1 VSSIAI
7 SLIVFACVFG
17 GALCGLILQRRASSA
32 IDLSADSKD
41 VVKMSMGLVATMA
54 ALVLG
59 LLISSAKSF
68 YEAQNSELTQMA
80 ARIVLLDRMLAHY
93 GPETKEVRDSLRS
106 TVAAS
111 IDRVWPQD
119 RSLTSRSELVAPSMG
134 AETLLVGIQGLSPK
148 DDRQRAL
155 LSQALNMAIELDQTR
170 WLMYEQGAGSVSGPM
185 LAILVFWLATIFL
198 SFGLFAPRNATVITA
213 LFVAGLSV
221 SGAIF
226 LILEMYAP
234 FGGIIKISSAP
245 LRVALTHL
253 GQ

>member
-1 VSSIAI
+1 VSSVAV

-17 GALCGLILQRRASSA
+17 GALCGLVLRRHASAA
-32 IDLSADSKD
+32 IDLSDDSKD

-59 LLISSAKSF
+59 LLISSAKNF
-68 YEAQNSELTQMA
+68 YDAQSSELTQMS
-80 ARIVLLDRMLAHY
+80 ARIVLLDRVLAHY
-93 GPETKEVRDSLRS
+93 GPDANEGRDLLRS
-106 TVAAS
+106 ILAAS
-111 IDRVWPQD
+111 IDRIWPQE
-119 RSLTSRSELVAPSMG
+119 SVLYPPSRLVAPSIG
-134 AETLLVGIQGLSPK
+134 AETLLVRIQALAPK

-155 LSQALNMAIELDQTR
+155 QAQALNMVIELDQTR

-185 LAILVFWLATIFL
+185 LTILVFWLATIFL
-198 SFGLFAPRNATVITA
+198 SFGLFAPRNLTVIIA

-234 FGGIIKISSAP
+234 YGGIIKISSTP